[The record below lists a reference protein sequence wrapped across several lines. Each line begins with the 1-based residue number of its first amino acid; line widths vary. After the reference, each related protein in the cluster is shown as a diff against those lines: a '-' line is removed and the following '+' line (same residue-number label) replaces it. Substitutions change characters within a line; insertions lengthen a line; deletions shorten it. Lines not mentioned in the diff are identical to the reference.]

1 MLTSRPRFL
10 NLLAFA
16 ALALAQDVDLGTD
29 QVDDAHSAHPAGYYP
44 VYDNSQEPTN
54 IAPSFMGAAYNALT
68 GGSSRRQVDS
78 KEYYY
83 DNAQQII
90 GFLDQETGQTR
101 ILPDYGTLEPLTNP
115 GGAFPPDDT
124 QIELVEGNSLLGSE
138 AQGSGTLAKRW
149 NTQSTYLT
157 VGKIRRSVDLEGSK
171 FNVCGPGSQALFG
184 LGKDNKWTSLSYQWK
199 TAKKS
204 HKKRTPLPVEKV
216 VKQIKET
223 LKSRHYAIP
232 SPQPQDQHMQP
243 VYRVVGEPFDPSTN
257 TTTSVKQF
265 LEYVPIGG
273 DAIEPIVPP
282 GQVYAGV
289 DGDESPVDP
298 DNSKRSLLNY
308 FDARNNK
315 PKITVGRYVVR
326 NDADGFVE
334 DARNFW
340 SNLAP
345 STVYEFV
352 RKGFFWAYPRLYNKD
367 ANHFVNDVDV
377 ALTEAHGKFH
387 GFTTY
392 DASDK
397 IDFVNIPN
405 DIAHG
410 GYGPVSNGGKGK
422 LGYWFID
429 ACEVLPTL
437 TDFEAIKDPNPKGR
451 TFDPWWPVFKGG
463 IHAAI
468 ALGRPVVSAWLDAAN
483 SDPAYGARPTY
494 IGGGTGLPDWPL
506 GKAAAVYRLS
516 APPVQFRPD
525 TFTFPFYL
533 PFWMILRFYD
543 FMAADSP
550 EENSVLG
557 MVQLGWQKTKRGDT
571 REKTGGCSH
580 TSKKRT
586 TSMDR
591 YAAEIPQ

>member
-1 MLTSRPRFL
+1 
-10 NLLAFA
+10 
-16 ALALAQDVDLGTD
+16 
-29 QVDDAHSAHPAGYYP
+29 
-44 VYDNSQEPTN
+44 
-54 IAPSFMGAAYNALT
+54 MGAAYNALT

-115 GGAFPPDDT
+115 VDLQSAFTALNEQGGAFPPDDT

-232 SPQPQDQHMQP
+232 SHSLRVISIDTCLYDSGDQHMQP

-463 IHAAI
+463 IHAVLSWRTSALFSDNTAAAAAQAI

-506 GKAAAVYRLS
+506 GKAAAVYRCGRLSDRVNNLENLGGPTCLS
-516 APPVQFRPD
+516 AR
-525 TFTFPFYL
+525 
-533 PFWMILRFYD
+533 WW
-543 FMAADSP
+543 
-550 EENSVLG
+550 NNN
-557 MVQLGWQKTKRGDT
+557 
-571 REKTGGCSH
+571 
-580 TSKKRT
+580 
-586 TSMDR
+586 
-591 YAAEIPQ
+591 